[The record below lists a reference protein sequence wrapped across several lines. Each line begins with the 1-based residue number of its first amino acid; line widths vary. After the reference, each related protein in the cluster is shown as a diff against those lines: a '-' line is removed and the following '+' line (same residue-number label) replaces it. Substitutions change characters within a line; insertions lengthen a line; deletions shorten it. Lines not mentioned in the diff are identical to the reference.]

1 MTLFTMIGAL
11 LIYILTPI
19 VAVSLIV
26 LPFAAYGIKGV
37 LQELVEAQ
45 NNTNDQLEKVFKVLE
60 EYSLR

>member
-19 VAVSLIV
+19 VALSLIV